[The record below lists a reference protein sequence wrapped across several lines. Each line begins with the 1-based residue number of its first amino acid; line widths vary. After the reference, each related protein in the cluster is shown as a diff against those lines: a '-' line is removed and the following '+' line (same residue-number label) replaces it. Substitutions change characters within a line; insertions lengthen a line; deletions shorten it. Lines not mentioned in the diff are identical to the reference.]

1 VIIKMTI
8 AMNNPSFIT
17 ITIGDIQ
24 FDTFVSGVN
33 IGPTILKSLTIAPGT
48 QNYLAEFHLTPMGG
62 NNPVVSAI
70 LSGYLQKQ
78 TLALTVK
85 GSDNSTSIASLKDG
99 LAGVSLTGSLT
110 GIDAHLITGGVVE
123 DLSLD
128 LAHLSIGA
136 STLITIQNPLDVQ
149 FSITAIKAAIY
160 YKGTS
165 YFELA
170 SIDYTFPSPFTIGAK
185 SSATSGKIPITFI
198 DPLGHL
204 IDLAEILLAK
214 SIVVDISQNAT
225 VVVGD
230 GFDNVLT
237 YSQPGVTIQNEIIES
252 TIQEILGALGIKTGL
267 PNALMANVSSSASAA
282 GASTPTTN
290 SGILPTLLDPSTTTT
305 ASPTTTTPAAN
316 DKSTTTTTTSSPP
329 AATSS
334 KSGVWPFNLF

>member
-1 VIIKMTI
+1 
-8 AMNNPSFIT
+8 MNNPSFIT
-17 ITIGDIQ
+17 IIIGDIQ
-24 FDTFVSGVN
+24 FDTLVSGVN

-62 NNPVVSAI
+62 NDPVVSAI

-85 GSDNSTSIASLKDG
+85 GSENSTSIASLKDG

-136 STLITIQNPLDVQ
+136 STLITLQNPLDTK
-149 FSITAIKAAIY
+149 FAITSLKAAIY

-170 SIDYTFPSPFTIGAK
+170 SIDYTFPSAFTIGPK

-198 DPLGHL
+198 DPLAHL
-204 IDLAEILLAK
+204 VDLAEILFSK

-230 GFDNVLT
+230 GFNNVLT
-237 YSQPGVTIQNEIIES
+237 YSQAGVTIQNEILES
-252 TIQEILGALGIKTGL
+252 TIAEILGALGIKVPGA
-267 PNALMANVSSSASAA
+267 NALVANVSSSAIAS
-282 GASTPTTN
+282 GASATSATSGAPANLFANPTTTTTT
-290 SGILPTLLDPSTTTT
+290 SSTTTT
-305 ASPTTTTPAAN
+305 ESPTPTPAAN
-316 DKSTTTTTTSSPP
+316 DKSTTTTSSP
-329 AATSS
+329 ATTTT